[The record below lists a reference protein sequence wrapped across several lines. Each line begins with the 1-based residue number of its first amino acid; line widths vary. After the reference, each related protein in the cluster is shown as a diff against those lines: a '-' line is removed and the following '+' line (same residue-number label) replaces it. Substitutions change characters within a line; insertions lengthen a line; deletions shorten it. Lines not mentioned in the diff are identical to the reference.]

1 MFASKDTGITVLG
14 TLLIASAINELGCS
28 VDKSISMEAD
38 SGTQISAQIR
48 KLMVALITPRSESAD
63 LKT

>member
-1 MFASKDTGITVLG
+1 MFG
-14 TLLIASAINELGCS
+14 TLLIPSAINELGCS

-48 KLMVALITPRSESAD
+48 KLMVALMTPRSESAA